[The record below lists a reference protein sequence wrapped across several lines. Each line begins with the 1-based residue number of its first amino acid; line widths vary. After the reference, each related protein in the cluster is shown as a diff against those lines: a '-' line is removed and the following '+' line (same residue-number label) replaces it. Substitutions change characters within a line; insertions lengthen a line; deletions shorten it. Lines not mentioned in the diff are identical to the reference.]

1 MTALFCEGMNAGLNA
16 FAYTPAFYAVVH
28 GLNSIWDGGLN
39 ALWAAAAGR

>member
-1 MTALFCEGMNAGLNA
+1 MSQAFCEGMNSVLNA

-28 GLNSIWDGGLN
+28 GLDAIWDGGLS